1 MFQAK
6 NIMQTDLITV
16 KKDCSIY
23 DAVKIMVQDKI
34 SALPVVNDDMSLAGI
49 ITEKD
54 VMKLLYNFEN
64 SKCKVCEFMTKDP
77 ITFSPN
83 TSLLDI
89 CDCLITSSFR
99 RVPIVSDRKLVGII
113 SRRNVIEYICKNEIQ
128 I

>member
-6 NIMQTDLITV
+6 NIMQADLITV

-34 SALPVVNDDMSLAGI
+34 SALPVVDDNMTLAGI

-54 VMKLLYNFEN
+54 VMELLYNFEN
-64 SKCKVCEFMTKDP
+64 SKCKVSDFMTKDP
-77 ITFSPN
+77 FTFDVN
-83 TSLLDI
+83 TSLLNI
-89 CDCLITSSFR
+89 CDCLINSKFR
-99 RVPIVSDRKLVGII
+99 WVPIVSGKKLVGII

>member
-16 KKDCSIY
+16 KPDCTIY
-23 DAVKIMVQDKI
+23 EAVKIMAKEKI
-34 SALPVVNDDMSLAGI
+34 SALPVVDDDINLEGI

-54 VMKLLYNFEN
+54 MMKLLYNFEN
-64 SKCKVCEFMTKDP
+64 SNCKVSEFMTKDP
-77 ITFSPN
+77 ITFDEN
-83 TSLLDI
+83 TSLLVI
-89 CDCLITSSFR
+89 CDCLMNSSFR
-99 RVPIVSDRKLVGII
+99 RVPIVKGKKLVGII